1 MSERSFRRVPKTLI
15 LSLVLMVLSV
25 PWWFTGGE
33 GPVFLGMPGWAV
45 FAVAGGIA
53 YACAVAWLM
62 GAQWKQEGESETEE
76 EDS

>member
-1 MSERSFRRVPKTLI
+1 MPKTLI

-33 GPVFLGMPGWAV
+33 EAVFLGMPEWAV
-45 FAVAGGIA
+45 FAVAGGIV

-62 GAQWKQEGESETEE
+62 GAEWRREGERGTEE
-76 EDS
+76 DDS